1 MTNDLEIGV
10 YNKNTIAGM
19 INGGFGETQI
29 NSILAYLDHSKHHP
43 KSTEEE
49 EERSRTPA

>member
-19 INGGFGETQI
+19 INGGFGETHI
-29 NSILAYLDHSKHHP
+29 NSILAASNIP
-43 KSTEEE
+43 STEEE
-49 EERSRTPA
+49 GGISRTPANFYG